1 MEHSRVLI
9 DTSVIIAYLRKQ
21 KKEKSEF
28 WSLIQK
34 YECAISTITLFELH
48 SGAKNTHQREDVET
62 LKAYLEIV
70 PFDILQAKQASIIFQ
85 TLKKSNKLIEFRD
98 IFIASCAISQNIP
111 LATLNRDHFERIDN
125 IKLL

>member
-1 MEHSRVLI
+1 MI

-70 PFDILQAKQASIIFQ
+70 PFDTLQAKQASIIFQ
-85 TLKKSNKLIEFRD
+85 ILKKSNKLIEFRD